1 MLDGHFERIQ
11 SGVRKEFN
19 LGTIPE
25 WICKYTKLRG
35 RPFSYKNHEYQLQIL
50 RDPSPEK
57 VVRKCSQVGI
67 TELSFREV
75 LAILRIIDGLTAIY
89 TMPTANDMAKVVQT
103 RLDPIIA
110 DSSDLTYALSSTV
123 DSSIVKQ
130 LGLSFLHMSGTYG
143 QQQAI
148 STPADM
154 VVHDEVD
161 FSNMSVLTSYE
172 SRLTHSP
179 YKLRREF
186 STPTLPGRGISAR
199 FNRSRRHF
207 NMVKC
212 NHCNHWFLPDYYQHV
227 KVPGFDKDLR
237 EINSRN
243 IFHLDWRNAALH
255 CPACKRVPSLQ
266 PEHRNWV
273 LENQNEN
280 HVAAGYAISPF
291 DAPNIISTP
300 FLVDKSTKYERIA
313 DFVNFNLGLPY
324 EDASISLTDSFL
336 RGQFV
341 GGIPPVT
348 MGNFMGIDMGLICH
362 FVIGYKDSA
371 GMIAV
376 IHYERVMLGDFERR
390 KRELAVEFRVL
401 ITVMDAL
408 PYTDMV
414 MRLQVSDPNLFGA
427 IYLDMRNIVTY
438 VVKEQPKDEDKGKLR
453 IRQVQINRNVAFDDL
468 VESII
473 RREMVFIDRPE
484 KETFLSHMLDMKRQS
499 TRDKDGEMV
508 TKWVK
513 SDTGDDHFMHALMY
527 LFTATKLRALTTGAA
542 PITTLISKFKPKASV

>member
-1 MLDGHFERIQ
+1 MFDGHFERIKAAVQ
-11 SGVRKEFN
+11 KEYG
-19 LGTIPE
+19 LGSIPE
-25 WICKYTKLRG
+25 WICKYTKLRNK
-35 RPFSYKNHEYQLQIL
+35 PFSYKNHEYQLQIL
-50 RDPSPEK
+50 RDQSPEK
-57 VVRKCSQVGI
+57 IIRKCSQVGI

-89 TMPTANDMAKVVQT
+89 TMPTAGDMAKVVKT
-103 RLDPIIA
+103 RLDPIIG
-110 DSSDLTYALSSTV
+110 DSTELSYALSSDV
-123 DSSIVKQ
+123 DSAIVKQ
-130 LGLSFLHMSGTYG
+130 FGQSFLHMSGTYG

-212 NHCNHWFLPDYYQHV
+212 QYCNHWFLPDYYKHV
-227 KVPGFDKDLR
+227 RVPGFEKDLR
-237 EINSRN
+237 EINSRS

-255 CPACKRVPSLQ
+255 CPGCSRIPSLQ

-273 LENQNEN
+273 LENQGEN

-291 DAPNIISTP
+291 DAPNIITTP
-300 FLVDKSTKYERIA
+300 FLVEKSTKYERIA

-324 EDASISLTDSFL
+324 EDSSVSLTDSYL
-336 RGQFV
+336 RSLFV
-341 GGIPPVT
+341 GGTPPTT
-348 MGNFMGIDMGLICH
+348 MGNFMGIDMGLVCH
-362 FVIGYKDSA
+362 FVIGNKDST
-371 GMIAV
+371 GQLSV
-376 IHYERVMLGDFERR
+376 LHYERVLLGDFERR
-390 KRELAVEFRVL
+390 KRELAIEFRIL

-414 MRLQVSDPNLFGA
+414 MRLQVGDPNLFGA

-438 VVKEQPKDEDKGKLR
+438 VVKEQPKEEEKGKLR
-453 IRQVQINRNVAFDDL
+453 IRQVQINRNVAFDEM

-473 RREMVFIDRPE
+473 RREMVFLDRPE
-484 KETFLSHMLDMKRQS
+484 KETFISHLLDMKRQT

-513 SDTGDDHFMHALMY
+513 SDTGEDHFIHALMY
-527 LFTATKLRALTTGAA
+527 LFTASKLRGLTTGAT
-542 PITTLISKFKPKASV
+542 PITTLISKFKLRSTV